1 MSELL
6 LELSARARTLS
17 PEERARLA
25 EILLESLEDAV
36 TLELGADWEHEIV
49 KRVAAYERG
58 DSITYAAED
67 DVFAEARRLAK

>member
-6 LELSARARTLS
+6 LELSARAKSLS
-17 PEERARLA
+17 PEERAQLA
-25 EILLESLEDAV
+25 EILLESLEDAMPP
-36 TLELGADWEHEIV
+36 ELDAEWEREIS

-58 DSITYAAED
+58 ESVVYEAE